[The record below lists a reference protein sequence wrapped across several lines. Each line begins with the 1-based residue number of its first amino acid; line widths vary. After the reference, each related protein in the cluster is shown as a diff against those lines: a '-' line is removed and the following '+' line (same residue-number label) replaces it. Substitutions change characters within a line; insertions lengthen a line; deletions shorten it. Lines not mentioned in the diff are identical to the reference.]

1 MKLQHP
7 TSKLQRSTK
16 LQTSNHR
23 SQTLE
28 FGAWNFS
35 GAWSLVLGACSKTD
49 ARNLFFSQ
57 RSTLNAQPLRRR
69 AFTLI
74 EIMIV
79 VAIIG
84 LLAAMGLPSM
94 LRMVQKDGMRK
105 AVSDV
110 TELLGDARANAIL
123 KGQTADVSFHP
134 ADNRIDSSIG
144 KSVTLP
150 VGVAMEAIGINLMDF
165 SESEVSRVRFFPNG
179 TCDELTLVLHA
190 GDDWRKITLEFSTS
204 LADAEPLK
212 K

>member
-1 MKLQHP
+1 MNFRFKIYDLRTVLASTRCAGIFSNRQSSIANRKL
-7 TSKLQRSTK
+7 S
-16 LQTSNHR
+16 
-23 SQTLE
+23 
-28 FGAWNFS
+28 
-35 GAWSLVLGACSKTD
+35 
-49 ARNLFFSQ
+49 
-57 RSTLNAQPLRRR
+57 RR

-74 EIMIV
+74 EVMVV

-84 LLAAMGLPSM
+84 LMAAMGLPSM
-94 LRMVQKDGMRK
+94 LRMIQKDGMRK

-110 TELLGDARANAIL
+110 TELLGDVRANAIL

-165 SESEVSRVRFFPNG
+165 SEVEESHVRFFSNG
-179 TCDELTLVLHA
+179 TCDELTLVLHS

-204 LADAEPLK
+204 LANAEPLK
-212 K
+212 R